1 MVTADEALVLA
12 YDSKDQAPQWMT
24 PLPAKV
30 SSLMCGRESVF
41 ALCEGGLLVELTLKS
56 GEQRSSQTVA
66 GTHSVVLT
74 PSGLP
79 ALVTAEGVVFE
90 ATTLTVPGA
99 RHVAFSGDGAT
110 ALVVDAKGELQLF
123 DARTGAALKTLALD
137 KPATFAVWNPLG
149 KCFLVCADTHVK
161 NVKADLSGHDIF
173 ISFKEPLVTL
183 AVDDSGRFVGARAGN
198 VALMVGFPNR
208 EMIGSLSY
216 FDKSPGQVA
225 FGPQP
230 WMGVGLNAGDANSVN
245 MTEEGVYRTDPHPG
259 RERNRWMLS
268 VGVDP
273 SQTAK
278 VLARPGVGAP
288 ADGGWVG
295 SVPAPKPV
303 VATTTTAA
311 PAPQGS
317 VPMVPVG
324 IALALLALIVALLKA
339 A

>member
-24 PLPAKV
+24 PVSSKV
-30 SSLMCGRESVF
+30 LSLMCGRESVF
-41 ALCEGGLLVELTLKS
+41 ALCEGGELVELTLKS
-56 GEQRSSQTVA
+56 GEKRSSQKVE

-74 PSGLP
+74 PNGLP
-79 ALVTAEGVVFE
+79 ALVTEQGVVFE
-90 ATTLTVPGA
+90 ATTLAVPGA

-123 DARTGAALKTLALD
+123 DARSGAALKSLALD

-161 NVKADLSGHDIF
+161 NVKADLSAHDIF
-173 ISFKEPLVTL
+173 ISFKESLVTL
-183 AVDDSGRFVGARAGN
+183 AVDDSGRFVGTRAGN

-216 FDKSPGQVA
+216 FDKTPGQVA
-225 FGPQP
+225 FGPSP

-259 RERNRWMLS
+259 RVRNRWMLS

-278 VLARPGVGAP
+278 VLARAGVGAP
-288 ADGGWVG
+288 AASAALVV
-295 SVPAPKPV
+295 SAPKAP
-303 VATTTTAA
+303 TAPTA
-311 PAPQGS
+311 QGG

-324 IALALLALIVALLKA
+324 IALAVLAIIVALLRA